1 MESKM
6 EADNEVRKLMDY
18 KTRIEERENE
28 NQKIRAKLETL
39 LEQAKSRYN
48 VSTKEELE
56 EYRDKLFTS
65 YQTALDEVKR
75 LNNKLDAF
83 FVGL

>member
-1 MESKM
+1 M

-56 EYRDKLFTS
+56 EYRDKLFAS